1 MERGSAIETAEQE
14 EATEA
19 NVVVAV
25 AGIAVEI
32 PAARATAG
40 VEGEA
45 EKAIVE
51 TSVQPQDRE
60 GKKAEAQAAPAEA
73 PPETPGLLE
82 LHCFHICAGR
92 ASEI

>member
-51 TSVQPQDRE
+51 TSVQPQ
-60 GKKAEAQAAPAEA
+60 GPQPIQAIQAIQVSV
-73 PPETPGLLE
+73 LLDVS
-82 LHCFHICAGR
+82 FT
-92 ASEI
+92 SQF